1 MTTNFSLSKEMRT
14 KVADELTIKAV
25 EKHGARIGKKL
36 VKIND
41 EFWQRHLAKVAQILT
56 LEPARYPEL
65 IQAGLLTAT
74 TSCTPEG
81 PGRKGLIKFAM
92 TDRSSGAEELAVFK
106 LVLRSQPFSQVADF
120 IKAERYY
127 ETHYRLV
134 FVSKAGS
141 VPMLREMEQID
152 EQNKLLKAAEAIRI
166 EMAEVMKAAVE
177 FRSKTMDILNSVRSS
192 RQLTDLFPEAANLLP
207 PPVKTRTEVAPTE
220 LVDSVRSML
229 NKGIPPVAA

>member
-25 EKHGARIGKKL
+25 EKHGARISKKL

-41 EFWQRHLAKVAQILT
+41 EFWQRHLAKVAQVLT

-65 IQAGLLTAT
+65 IQSGLLTAT
-74 TSCTPEG
+74 TSCIPEG
-81 PGRKGLIKFAM
+81 PGRKGLIKFALS
-92 TDRSSGAEELAVFK
+92 DRGAGAEELSVFK
-106 LVLRSQPFSQVADF
+106 LVLRSQPFAKVADF
-120 IKAERYY
+120 IKPERYY
-127 ETHYRLV
+127 DTHYRLV
-134 FVSKAGS
+134 FVSATGS
-141 VPMLREMEQID
+141 VPMLREMDQIGEQD
-152 EQNKLLKAAEAIRI
+152 KLLKGAEAIRT

-177 FRSKTMDILNSVRSS
+177 FCSKTMDILNSVRTS
-192 RQLTDLFPEAANLLP
+192 RQLTDLFPEAAKLLP